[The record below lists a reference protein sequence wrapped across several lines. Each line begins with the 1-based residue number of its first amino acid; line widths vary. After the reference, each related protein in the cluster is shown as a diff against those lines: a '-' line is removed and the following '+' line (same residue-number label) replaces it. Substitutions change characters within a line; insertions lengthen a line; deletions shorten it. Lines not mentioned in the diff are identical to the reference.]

1 MCHSVYNWLLSS
13 CSIFSF
19 WFSFRRNWTSALWK
33 HFSERFNRKG
43 AAVASQWTANVSHSN
58 QLATNQASVK
68 LKLINIRGPP
78 FLEWFT
84 FPAFSRTVR
93 KRFTSGGISNQHVLG
108 HSLISTEIGMER
120 SRILVSG
127 FPDGTTESELTV
139 YFQSKRSSGGGD
151 VERIEFDG
159 GQAMVTFED
168 VKGISLQFVSGSV

>member
-1 MCHSVYNWLLSS
+1 M
-13 CSIFSF
+13 
-19 WFSFRRNWTSALWK
+19 
-33 HFSERFNRKG
+33 
-43 AAVASQWTANVSHSN
+43 
-58 QLATNQASVK
+58 
-68 LKLINIRGPP
+68 
-78 FLEWFT
+78 
-84 FPAFSRTVR
+84 
-93 KRFTSGGISNQHVLG
+93 
-108 HSLISTEIGMER
+108 ISTEIGMER